1 MQPLAQNRVICEIRT
16 SCLGLYPAG
25 FENLQGQRRFN
36 FSVVSPWFVCPKAEF
51 FFSLYTSEPLLF
63 ELWPFVSYSP

>member
-25 FENLQGQRRFN
+25 FENLQGQRPYN
-36 FSVVSPWFVCPKAEF
+36 FSVVSPWFVCPKGEIF
-51 FFSLYTSEPLLF
+51 SSLYTSEPLLF